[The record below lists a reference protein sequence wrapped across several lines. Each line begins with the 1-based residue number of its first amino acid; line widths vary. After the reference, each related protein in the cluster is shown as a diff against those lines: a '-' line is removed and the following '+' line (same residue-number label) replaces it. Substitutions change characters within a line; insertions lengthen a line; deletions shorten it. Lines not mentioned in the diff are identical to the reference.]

1 MTRGR
6 QGSTAVDGKRLERNS
21 LRLFFLGAGRSAVLL
36 LADASQDPAPLLGRP
51 RGEGSA
57 DALYPAAVLER
68 EYGETITA
76 VEGVAQNATGTLRNA
91 LSMVVVV
98 VLEVEYLFLF
108 VAELEDDLAQMFA
121 VGERV
126 RSEAP
131 DAAGNNQRLDL
142 TFSEPVV
149 VNRLD
154 PVREAQHLRILLES
168 EMFWRPLRKRL
179 RGNLSLPETEKSK
192 FLNVLAQLE
201 VIQ

>member
-1 MTRGR
+1 MARGR
-6 QGSTAVDGKRLERNS
+6 QGSTAVDGERLERNS

-36 LADASQDPAPLLGRP
+36 LAGASQDPAPLLGRP

-91 LSMVVVV
+91 LSVVVVV

-108 VAELEDDLAQMFA
+108 VAEQEDDLAQLLA

-142 TFSEPVV
+142 TLSEPVV

-168 EMFWRPLRKRL
+168 EVLRCPLLRQRL
-179 RGNLSLPETEKSK
+179 GTDARIPEAKKAE
-192 FLNVLAQLE
+192 FLNIPVQPE
-201 VIQ
+201 VF